1 MTKRDAMRDLE
12 ICNDATPGPW
22 ECYHDDGDWGAGII
36 SEETDDVVA
45 TTRQLRLGSQFI
57 RDAVFIAKAREAL
70 PYYIQLSQ
78 ELKVERDEAWA
89 EVAKLRKR
97 LAYFDDR
104 PPMCSGVGIVQVP
117 E

>member
-1 MTKRDAMRDLE
+1 MTKRNAMSDLE

-22 ECYHDDGDWGAGII
+22 KCQHNDGNWGAGVV

-45 TTRQLRLGSQFI
+45 ITEQNLQLGAQFL
-57 RDAVFIAKAREAL
+57 RNAKFIVTAREAL
-70 PYYIQLSQ
+70 PYYIRLTQA
-78 ELKVERDEAWA
+78 LKVERDEAWA

-104 PPMCSGVGIVQVP
+104 PPMCSG
-117 E
+117 